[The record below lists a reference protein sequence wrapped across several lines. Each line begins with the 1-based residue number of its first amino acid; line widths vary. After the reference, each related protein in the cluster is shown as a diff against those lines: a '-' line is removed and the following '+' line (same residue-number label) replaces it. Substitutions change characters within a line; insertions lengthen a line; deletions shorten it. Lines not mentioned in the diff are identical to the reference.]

1 LKCWFRWKDKYEKA
15 DEKRTM
21 FIQKQSE
28 ETVTTVTPCN
38 PSVIFE
44 GVTLKS
50 HTIDRIN
57 SNVTL
62 KG

>member
-1 LKCWFRWKDKYEKA
+1 
-15 DEKRTM
+15 M